1 MNELSFSTFF
11 TNIFFFQGG
20 IHTGLQN
27 HVSLWKSIKWRVV
40 TPFFFK
46 SIEQGAATTLYA
58 ALNVD
63 LSLKM
68 NGGQYFDNCQTTTI
82 ANKMPQ
88 EACEFL
94 WTTTEAKLKEL
105 GFSVD

>member
-1 MNELSFSTFF
+1 MNSLFLLFLRTF
-11 TNIFFFQGG
+11 FFFQGG

-68 NGGQYFDNCQTTTI
+68 NGRDGGD
-82 ANKMPQ
+82 
-88 EACEFL
+88 E
-94 WTTTEAKLKEL
+94 KEGCCYL
-105 GFSVD
+105 SYT